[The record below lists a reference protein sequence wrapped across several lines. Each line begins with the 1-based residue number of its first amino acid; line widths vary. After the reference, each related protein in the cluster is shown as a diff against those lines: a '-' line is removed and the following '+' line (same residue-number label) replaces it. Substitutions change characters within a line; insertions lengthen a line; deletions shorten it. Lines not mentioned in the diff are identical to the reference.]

1 MEDAEN
7 LRTDDTAPRTEGFR
21 ISKEPLVG
29 IPQTAGR
36 PNELPAS
43 YGTDLLYVVARD
55 PNSLFLYWDLNWTR
69 LFVRAGLSPRQIHLR
84 IYRGEDSVEATRE
97 INPFRGYC
105 YVDVAAAGTT
115 YFCELG
121 CFDGNVWKSLA
132 RSGTT
137 IDAGIG
143 RFRRSLRDF
152 RDVANSPQF
161 PAVAGYLPDD
171 SVRRSNSRPFRGR
184 TAGKCPDAQ
193 GNADARGMVATCGR
207 NSRVPQRDEWPW
219 EWCAEFGTRRA
230 PAISPTGPDPS
241 ANGGA
246 AREVESAER
255 RGRRREL
262 ERRGRRQLRREQPE
276 ATHLT
281 STQVRFAI
289 ELRPRARNPVASAT
303 RLPLKR
309 ERMRGDRILYHKL
322 RQEPNEPQQSGI

>member
-29 IPQTAGR
+29 IPQTAGG

-137 IDAGIG
+137 TTPESAVSDDLSATFATLPIHLSFQRLLDI
-143 RFRRSLRDF
+143 FRTTRSDDRTLVRSVAKLQENARMLRETLTPEAWS
-152 RDVANSPQF
+152 RLVAATAASLKGTNGDGNGAQSSELAALLQS
-161 PAVAGYLPDD
+161 A
-171 SVRRSNSRPFRGR
+171 RPGP
-184 TAGKCPDAQ
+184 TQAP
-193 GNADARGMVATCGR
+193 TEE
-207 NSRVPQRDEWPW
+207 QRAKW
-219 EWCAEFGTRRA
+219 RA
-230 PAISPTGPDPS
+230 LSEEV
-241 ANGGA
+241 GGA
-246 AREVESAER
+246 SWSGGGEGNFGGSSP
-255 RGRRREL
+255 
-262 ERRGRRQLRREQPE
+262 RQP
-276 ATHLT
+276 T
-281 STQVRFAI
+281 
-289 ELRPRARNPVASAT
+289 
-303 RLPLKR
+303 
-309 ERMRGDRILYHKL
+309 
-322 RQEPNEPQQSGI
+322 